1 MHCKLS
7 VRLTCSV
14 IYIFMTLV
22 RLSSSSLGTLAWVTT
37 SRSLRWRYGPSWQP
51 LCSCLM
57 IWGTF
62 VLAPRGCC
70 RTDTS
75 LPSIRTRWAIKD
87 TSLPRWVRRDMEW
100 QLSAFIVHLVSVWR
114 GAQSPDDKSILTRSE
129 PLLHFG
135 LFMCGR
141 TCSLA
146 AFLSDTRTGLL
157 VNSKKSSIFK
167 LEVPQITGINNTTFY
182 TDIVLGIHT
191 QYHGNKPMPFK
202 LLISILASSLV
213 AGHQWHKKEQ

>member
-135 LFMCGR
+135 FIYVRADVRSC
-141 TCSLA
+141 C
-146 AFLSDTRTGLL
+146 
-157 VNSKKSSIFK
+157 
-167 LEVPQITGINNTTFY
+167 VP
-182 TDIVLGIHT
+182 V
-191 QYHGNKPMPFK
+191 
-202 LLISILASSLV
+202 
-213 AGHQWHKKEQ
+213 WHKDRAPCKLKKIIYNQIRGATNNRYQQYNILYWYCIRNTHTISWK